1 MKNRTTWILTSA
13 MAVLT
18 ALFFGYE
25 VPDRIRIDGLTTE
38 GVLMNTQYADDYS
51 HAGFRRIKARMTE
64 KEVLDI
70 LGEPLSRFGPYTSYG
85 IGNTHFPEKGQYVCL
100 QYSKPP
106 NLINTNY
113 RARLVVLDNGMVV
126 EVYGRFSADRGLR
139 ELPHTQ
145 RDDPAAFH
153 QLLLGDHQRRCETDN
168 VAVRGFREQ
177 AVVTQQQAQFP
188 SGLR

>member
-64 KEVLDI
+64 KEVL
-70 LGEPLSRFGPYTSYG
+70 T
-85 IGNTHFPEKGQYVCL
+85 
-100 QYSKPP
+100 YSA
-106 NLINTNY
+106 N
-113 RARLVVLDNGMVV
+113 R
-126 EVYGRFSADRGLR
+126 
-139 ELPHTQ
+139 
-145 RDDPAAFH
+145 
-153 QLLLGDHQRRCETDN
+153 
-168 VAVRGFREQ
+168 
-177 AVVTQQQAQFP
+177 
-188 SGLR
+188 